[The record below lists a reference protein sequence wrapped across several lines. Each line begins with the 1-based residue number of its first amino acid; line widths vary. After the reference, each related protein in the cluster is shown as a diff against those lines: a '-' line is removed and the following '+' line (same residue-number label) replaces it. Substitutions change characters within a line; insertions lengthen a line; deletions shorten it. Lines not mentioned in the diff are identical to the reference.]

1 MLQGGLLGFIP
12 LSILFGAFT
21 FFNVL
26 KITQVG
32 SLRVGGGSA
41 QQDQSPALS
50 CCVSYD
56 LYDLRS
62 ELPIVCL
69 ARLLVSPGS
78 CRPMALPGSR
88 RVIVAREAPQMHGP
102 QLWMACDGAGAQ
114 GGRRQQATP
123 WRLGGVARRVL
134 CVKNARPLI
143 PSTTACSP
151 CHMSWCGLRPDTLW
165 QRWDGVLG
173 WLGGWWVTGGFV
185 GGVEGGCCRPFEL
198 PWNPWYL
205 VPGAWYPWNAPV
217 RSSVLFL
224 LVHLLTLPA
233 VQVFLVLWG
242 LGHLIEGAAGFG
254 TGPAMLPRGC
264 QAATACLCHT
274 AGAHASLMWGGR
286 PWAVCLLDPCVGIAP
301 LCRLLAAIMAA
312 LGHPPFESI
321 VCLLIMTTTVGP
333 FGS

>member
-1 MLQGGLLGFIP
+1 M
-12 LSILFGAFT
+12 
-21 FFNVL
+21 
-26 KITQVG
+26 
-32 SLRVGGGSA
+32 GGGSA

-102 QLWMACDGAGAQ
+102 QLWMARDGAGAQ
-114 GGRRQQATP
+114 GGRRQHATP

-185 GGVEGGCCRPFEL
+185 GGLRGGAVGPLSCPGTPGTWC
-198 PWNPWYL
+198 L
-205 VPGAWYPWNAPV
+205 VPLECTCPEQCTV
-217 RSSVLFL
+217 
-224 LVHLLTLPA
+224 PA
-233 VQVFLVLWG
+233 G
-242 LGHLIEGAAGFG
+242 PPAHPACRAGVSRVVG
-254 TGPAMLPRGC
+254 TGPSDRGSCRFRDRPGDAPTWVPGCDGLPLPYC
-264 QAATACLCHT
+264 WSSCITYV
-274 AGAHASLMWGGR
+274 GR
-286 PWAVCLLDPCVGIAP
+286 AP
-301 LCRLLAAIMAA
+301 M
-312 LGHPPFESI
+312 
-321 VCLLIMTTTVGP
+321 
-333 FGS
+333 GSVPA